1 MGNLLGG
8 DRFVPPKPHSTSHL
22 IIWSC
27 VSAPVFSKYMKYF
40 LSIFICI
47 LLLVPS
53 VSLAEVIQSFD
64 VKMNIREDRVVEVI
78 ETITYDFED
87 ESGSRRGIF
96 REIPTQDVS
105 IRIIEVLQNG
115 EEAVTREGREGGY
128 VSVRVGEEDVFVEGV
143 QEYVFRYEVK
153 GLVERL
159 ERQELDEVYWQVTG
173 TEWEVPIEQASF
185 QVNFPVDLK
194 EKVGEK
200 ADLFQFACYVGQTDS
215 TSGDCSRNWVESN
228 VYRASIDRQLN
239 PGEGFTIAVGFP
251 MGIAGEPSFWEKYRE
266 IVDVVVAV
274 VMILIAAPL
283 WLWAYRKYA
292 RDPKLRRP
300 FPVQY
305 DAPEGMSPA
314 GVVRMKKKV
323 QSSEEVVATLISL
336 AEQRYLKIEE
346 TQEKGLFTSQVYE
359 FHSQKKDT
367 SNLKEFEK
375 ILFEKLF
382 QGAEQVDTKELEKN
396 RFGDRLT
403 QFYTKV
409 YEEEIGAKSY
419 YTRAPMGSSAAVVV
433 MGVLIGFGIIPLV
446 ILGLTYSI
454 FSLVILVIMTLVLAA
469 LMPQRTEEGTR
480 VLEHILGLERYI
492 DVAEKHRLEFQ
503 EKQQIF
509 FEILPYAIAL
519 GKAKVWAKAFEGII
533 TETPDWYS
541 SRSGQAFSAITF
553 TDSISNGIAS
563 SSASGSSASSGGG
576 SVGGGAG
583 GGGGGSW

>member
-1 MGNLLGG
+1 
-8 DRFVPPKPHSTSHL
+8 
-22 IIWSC
+22 
-27 VSAPVFSKYMKYF
+27 MKYF
-40 LSIFICI
+40 FSILIFI
-47 LLLVPS
+47 LLCFPS

-64 VKMNIREDRVVEVI
+64 VKMEVREDRVVEVR
-78 ETITYDFED
+78 ETIVYDFEE
-87 ESGSRRGIF
+87 ESGEKRGIF
-96 REIPTQDVS
+96 RKIPTRDV
-105 IRIIEVLQNG
+105 RITVTEVLQNG
-115 EEAVTREGREGGY
+115 EEAVTLEDRDGGY
-128 VSVRVGEEDVFVEGV
+128 LSVRVGEEDVFVEDV
-143 QEYVFRYEVK
+143 QEYTFVYEVR

-173 TEWEVPIEQASF
+173 TEWSVPIEQASV
-185 QVNFPVDLK
+185 QLAFPAEL
-194 EKVGEK
+194 EGESS
-200 ADLFQFACYVGQTDS
+200 FQFACYVGATDS
-215 TSGDCSRNWVESN
+215 TSGDCQRSWVEPN

-239 PGEGFTIAVGFP
+239 PGEGFTIAAGFP
-251 MGIAGEPSFWEKYRE
+251 TGIAGEPGFWEKYRE
-266 IVDVVVAV
+266 IVDVVLAV

-305 DAPEGMSPA
+305 DAPEGMAPA

-323 QSSEEVVATLISL
+323 QSTEEVVATLISL
-336 AEQRYLKIEE
+336 AERGFLKIEE
-346 TQEKGLFTSQVYE
+346 TQEKGLFKSQIFTFY
-359 FHSQKKDT
+359 HQGKDT
-367 SNLKEFEK
+367 AELKEFEK
-375 ILFEKLF
+375 MLLTKLF

-403 QFYTKV
+403 QFYAKV
-409 YEEEIGAKSY
+409 YDEEIGAKMY
-419 YTRAPMGSSAAVVV
+419 YTRPPMGSSA
-433 MGVLIGFGIIPLV
+433 GVFVLGLFVGFGIIPLV
-446 ILGLTYSI
+446 ILGLVYSI
-454 FSLVILVIMTLVLAA
+454 ISLVIVVVLIWVLAA
-469 LMPQRTEEGTR
+469 LMPQRTVEGTR

-503 EKQQIF
+503 EKEQMF

-541 SRSGQAFSAITF
+541 SRSGQAFSAVAF
-553 TDSISNGIAS
+553 TDSISSGIAS